1 MSRGS
6 AQRSAHLGDVLV
18 TSSGRRQVSL
28 LVKSLEEIAE
38 EQVAG
43 WVQKQQAAE
52 MAQRAKQIAEVQVAS
67 WVEKQDAGASGADA
81 AFAAAPKMLAPS
93 PLRDGPAAFDAPAP
107 VRNDYAAAAMGDLR
121 QPSLFEDSPASKA
134 KSEKARNAEHDT
146 PRTAQKRAEVLANV
160 LEAQAK
166 TTPPQGAQR

>member
-1 MSRGS
+1 MPTAEGFKAKKALAGLKESKNESKAEGFQKKKAMAALKGS
-6 AQRSAHLGDVLV
+6 PTKPA
-18 TSSGRRQVSL
+18 
-28 LVKSLEEIAE
+28 
-38 EQVAG
+38 AG
-43 WVQKQQAAE
+43 GK
-52 MAQRAKQIAEVQVAS
+52 
-67 WVEKQDAGASGADA
+67 DA
-81 AFAAAPKMLAPS
+81 AFAAAEKMLAPS

-107 VRNDYAAAAMGDLR
+107 VPNDYAAAATGDLR

-160 LEAQAK
+160 LKAQAK